1 MLLSLWK
8 SLAVLKRLE
17 IELPYEPAI
26 SLLGIYSRNKNIC
39 PLKKKKALLY
49 VNTYSSIIHS
59 SPKGK

>member
-39 PLKKKKALLY
+39 PLKKKKSTF
-49 VNTYSSIIHS
+49 VC
-59 SPKGK
+59 

>member
-39 PLKKKKALLY
+39 PLKKKSTF
-49 VNTYSSIIHS
+49 VC
-59 SPKGK
+59 